1 MTSATSATPNLFEE
15 VLTDAQGVQERLLGP
30 TYPYYKSIKT
40 PSQLG
45 MSSHGSLET
54 MGKDIDG
61 LVQYVQVLVSGDSR
75 ASVTGHALGN
85 KFFLKTG
92 GKCTDASGELQDRY
106 IYINNV
112 PAGNIPFISSGMDA
126 NFTEFRGLIPG
137 TMSNLNA
144 LNPFAIM
151 GAFMTGAEPA
161 CEAITMETVTAENVR
176 GTATNYVA
184 TVDIKNM
191 DPCWFSDGR
200 NPASGA
206 QCRETFGGAGS
217 AGYSVS
223 PLQGGYAIP
232 GDRRGAGVA
241 VAAEPVPSLNMGLGS
256 QLFLAGLA
264 GLGVYMAY
272 RLSTRRP

>member
-1 MTSATSATPNLFEE
+1 MSTTTDGTTAAAAGGNLFEE

-30 TYPYYKSIKT
+30 PYPYYTNIKT
-40 PSQLG
+40 PAQIG
-45 MSSHGSLET
+45 MSSHGSLQA

-61 LVQYVQVLVSGDSR
+61 LVQYVQVLVSGDSK
-75 ASVTGHALGN
+75 ASATGGPLGN

-92 GKCTDASGELQDRY
+92 GKCTDASGELQDRF

-112 PAGNIPFISSGMDA
+112 PAGNVPFISSGMDV
-126 NFTEFRGLIPG
+126 NFKEFRGLIPG

-161 CEAITMETVTAENVR
+161 CQAITMETVTAENVR
-176 GTATNYVA
+176 GSATNYVA

-200 NPASGA
+200 NPASGV
-206 QCRETFGGAGS
+206 QCRETFRGMGGGGIAPASAYEAAGT
-217 AGYSVS
+217 
-223 PLQGGYAIP
+223 P
-232 GDRRGAGVA
+232 G
-241 VAAEPVPSLNMGLGS
+241 LNMGLGS

-264 GLGVYMAY
+264 GLGVYVAY
-272 RLSTRRP
+272 RLSVKRA